1 MPTPTLAPI
10 QIYKHIWLSIEI
22 RTDLNIFFAIKPV
35 EKNNYVGSIMRG
47 LLKQF
52 KNIWTY

>member
-10 QIYKHIWLSIEI
+10 EIYKHIWLYIEI
-22 RTDLNIFFAIKPV
+22 RTDLNLFFAIKPV